1 MLILIHYKSSFSQ
14 IGPYSHQYIPKSLPI
29 LRILIEDTACIG
41 DTKKN
46 IEQKKKI
53 RNYFLIKKMAPLME
67 WGWE

>member
-1 MLILIHYKSSFSQ
+1 MLILIRYKSSFSQ

-46 IEQKKKI
+46 IEQKKRLEI
-53 RNYFLIKKMAPLME
+53 TF
-67 WGWE
+67 